1 MIGRRDALRAGLG
14 ATAGAVL
21 AGQAAPARASA
32 WPQRQVRIV
41 VPFAAGGSSDICA
54 RIIGA
59 RMQGATGQT
68 FVVENLPGGNGVV
81 GTMAVNQAPADGHT
95 LLLGA
100 TTTFSAN
107 PHTMKNPGYD
117 AERDFALVG
126 VFGITAG
133 YLMVP
138 AEAPWRSVQEL
149 IADIRARP
157 GRLNS
162 GWFNGS
168 SRIPAALLKRV
179 ASLDFEEVAYRV
191 IGNAITDLQN
201 GQIQFVFIDM
211 VAADAHLASG
221 RFRAL
226 AVTSAGRSPRFP
238 DMPAMTELYEGF
250 ELGGY
255 LGMGVRSA
263 TPIPVQQAINRQVV
277 AAVQSPEI
285 AARLREMSLEP
296 VAMDLEACAAYGR
309 AERIKWG
316 GIIRRAGI
324 EPE

>member
-1 MIGRRDALRAGLG
+1 MIGRRGMLALAGLG
-14 ATAGAVL
+14 AL
-21 AGQAAPARASA
+21 AGRARAST
-32 WPQRQVRIV
+32 WPARPVRIV

-54 RIIGA
+54 RLIGQRLQA
-59 RMQGATGQT
+59 ATGQT
-68 FVVENLPGGNGVV
+68 FVIENLPGGNGVV
-81 GTMAVNQAPADGHT
+81 GTIAVAQQPADGHT

-107 PHTMKNPGYD
+107 PHMMRNPGYD
-117 AERDFALVG
+117 AARDFALVG

-138 AEAPWRSVQEL
+138 AEAPWRTAQEL

-168 SRIPAALLKRV
+168 SRIPAALLKRL
-179 ASLDFEEVAYRV
+179 AGLDFEEVSYRL
-191 IGNAITDLQN
+191 IGNAITDLQS

-226 AVTSAGRSPRFP
+226 AVTGASRLARFP
-238 DMPAMTELYEGF
+238 ELPAMVELYPGF

-255 LGMGVRSA
+255 LGMGLRAA
-263 TPIPVQQAINRQVV
+263 TPIALQQAINRQIVD
-277 AAVQSPEI
+277 AVQSPEVS
-285 AARLREMSLEP
+285 ARLREMSLEP

-309 AERIKWG
+309 SEREKYG
-316 GIIRRAGI
+316 RLIRMAGI